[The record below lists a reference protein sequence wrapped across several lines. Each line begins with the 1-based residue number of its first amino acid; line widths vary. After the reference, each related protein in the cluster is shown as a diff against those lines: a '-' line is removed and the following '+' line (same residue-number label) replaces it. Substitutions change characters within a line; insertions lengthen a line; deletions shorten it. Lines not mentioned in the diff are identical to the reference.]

1 VCCWILFL
9 QTRKDRLAAALN
21 AETMRQRNSGSYME
35 ETKPLSR
42 IATLDFRRANHDLF
56 KELPGRNPWVR
67 ALEGKEA

>member
-1 VCCWILFL
+1 
-9 QTRKDRLAAALN
+9 
-21 AETMRQRNSGSYME
+21 ME